1 MRSQNKARILVT
13 TGSPA
18 ATWTGAS
25 GGLRHS
31 PSQPSLNSWSA
42 ESPGL
47 WCPVMKR
54 HFTDHRGE
62 QSPTDGTSL
71 SLASPEPTGE
81 SVEVCGSGTVEREET
96 PSRSGP
102 AIPHEENVCLAHRAP
117 AMLSWSGSSSSRSS
131 SEYQS
136 YSQYQ
141 SCYSCLYADEDTAQ
155 RSACAF
161 YTHVQTVQ
169 GVAVAWETESG
180 FEPVSRKPRIHEAEF
195 VKRQRRKGS
204 SFEMASNSD
213 LCWELE
219 ASKSHC
225 CPEQDDAELLG
236 PLECCPQEL
245 RDTPDWLVTTDYGL
259 RCVACCRVFPTLEA
273 LLKHAQYG
281 IQEGFSCQIFFEE
294 MLERRRARGQDREQK
309 LEEEEQ
315 SPSEGSECSRP
326 QARALPS

>member
-1 MRSQNKARILVT
+1 
-13 TGSPA
+13 
-18 ATWTGAS
+18 
-25 GGLRHS
+25 
-31 PSQPSLNSWSA
+31 
-42 ESPGL
+42 
-47 WCPVMKR
+47 MKR

-81 SVEVCGSGTVEREET
+81 SVEVCWSGTVEREET

-141 SCYSCLYADEDTAQ
+141 SCYSCLYDDEDAAQ
-155 RSACAF
+155 RSVCAF

-236 PLECCPQEL
+236 PLESCPQEL

-294 MLERRRARGQDREQK
+294 MLERRRARGQVREQK

-326 QARALPS
+326 QARALPSRQQEQ